1 MLFRLPCLLSVG
13 VLLACSSESPAGN
26 SLDGGRLKG
35 DGGSGGTP
43 TTTSN
48 GDGWGGHG
56 GWGGWGGWG
65 GSAQGGNT
73 TSGCQ
78 PDETVHKGQATWYE
92 LATELV
98 NCSYETPTLPKHYG
112 AMNTADYAGSATCGA
127 CVRVAGPKGSVDIQ
141 IVDQCPID
149 SNPICY
155 EGHIDLNVPA
165 FEQIADKVTG
175 IVPIE
180 WQFIACGVQGNLA
193 YHFKTGSNAYWTA
206 VQLRNHPYAISEL
219 AYKADNDNKF
229 VALPRKS
236 YNYFVAEQGMGAGP
250 YTLRVTDIHG
260 RVITDTN
267 IALSPGE
274 TVPSQ
279 NQFPPCE

>member
-1 MLFRLPCLLSVG
+1 M
-13 VLLACSSESPAGN
+13 
-26 SLDGGRLKG
+26 
-35 DGGSGGTP
+35 
-43 TTTSN
+43 
-48 GDGWGGHG
+48 
-56 GWGGWGGWG
+56 
-65 GSAQGGNT
+65 
-73 TSGCQ
+73 
-78 PDETVHKGQATWYE
+78 
-92 LATELV
+92 
-98 NCSYETPTLPKHYG
+98 
-112 AMNTADYAGSATCGA
+112 
-127 CVRVAGPKGSVDIQ
+127 RVAGPKGSVDIQ

-229 VALPRKS
+229 GATLIGINLAAPSICEGGNLHLARHRHPRPRHHRHEHR
-236 YNYFVAEQGMGAGP
+236 AEP
-250 YTLRVTDIHG
+250 R
-260 RVITDTN
+260 
-267 IALSPGE
+267 
-274 TVPSQ
+274 
-279 NQFPPCE
+279 